1 MARQPARITQKEVER
16 TIRAAKRTGVAEI
29 EVRIGEQASIIIRLI
44 STGGPTEAIAANEEI
59 VL

>member
-44 STGGPTEAIAANEEI
+44 PTGGLTEAIAANEEI